1 MAAYGTT
8 QNRVFSI
15 TLFLLSINILFS
27 LTRNI
32 NALQDN
38 K

>member
-1 MAAYGTT
+1 MAAYGTI

-15 TLFLLSINILFS
+15 TLLLLSINILFS
-27 LTRNI
+27 LTHNI
-32 NALQDN
+32 NALKDN

>member
-1 MAAYGTT
+1 MAAYGTI

-15 TLFLLSINILFS
+15 TLFLASINILFS
-27 LTRNI
+27 LTHNI
-32 NALQDN
+32 NALEDN